1 MKDLF
6 LKFLFF
12 CFVILVSTV
21 FVIGICYFQAKIFD
35 TDYLLNYTLIISII
49 CSILA
54 VCVWSIKYKDNFE
67 KFLVFICILF
77 FNMLLIYIG
86 PLTVN
91 RSLSTFIYFYTVE
104 NRSVKKDFYEES
116 YYKDFVA
123 RRYTDGQIFG
133 FLSCEDN
140 VCRPNIRTKMFYYF
154 LYPIGKI
161 TASDKH
167 YKEFKTFMD
176 SNK

>member
-1 MKDLF
+1 MNNNISKIICLC
-6 LKFLFF
+6 L
-12 CFVILVSTV
+12 CFVISTFFV
-21 FVIGICYFQAKIFD
+21 FLICYLQAKIFD
-35 TDYLLNYTLIISII
+35 TDYLLNYTLIIAII
-49 CSILA
+49 CSVLA
-54 VCVWSIKYKDNFE
+54 VCVWTIKYKDNFE
-67 KFLVFICILF
+67 KFLVFISILF

-91 RSLSTFIYFYTVE
+91 RSLSTFIYFYSVE
-104 NRSVKKDFYEES
+104 NGSVKKDLYKEA

-133 FLSCEDN
+133 FLSCDEA
-140 VCRPNIRTKMFYYF
+140 VCKPNIRTKMFYYV
-154 LYPIGKI
+154 LSPIGKI

-167 YKEFKTFMD
+167 YKEFKAFMD